1 MTNGNGTGNR
11 TKKTLVEEDT
21 SFKGTMTSKCPV
33 VVMGELDGEIDAPSM
48 HISPSG
54 SVAGTLKVKELSSE
68 GSLAGQVDADS
79 VLLSGSV
86 KDKTVIRANTLEVK
100 LTRTEGKME
109 VVFGEC
115 ELEVGDQPNKEAA
128 VEAALSPDA
137 ADDTMDG
144 EEEVKADDGDSGSG
158 KRKRRPSQQPPPS

>member
-21 SFKGTMTSKCPV
+21 SFKGTMISKCPV

-100 LTRTEGKME
+100 LTRSEGKME

-115 ELEVGDQPNKEAA
+115 QLEVGDEPNKAAA

-137 ADDTMDG
+137 ADDAMNG
-144 EEEVKADDGDSGSG
+144 AEEEVAADDGGSG